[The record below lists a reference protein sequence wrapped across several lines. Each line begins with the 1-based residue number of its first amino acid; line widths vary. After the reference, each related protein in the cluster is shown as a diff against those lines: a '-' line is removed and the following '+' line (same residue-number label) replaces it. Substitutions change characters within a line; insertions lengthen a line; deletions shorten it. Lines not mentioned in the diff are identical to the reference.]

1 MLLSPT
7 VCYTKVKARCYYSA
21 VPARAASFSVATVAL
36 VLVDP
41 GVLLVR
47 SKIRNKK
54 NHKKFTTKNV
64 EPCYL
69 PHTKLRS
76 QLTYLRTYQHAEC
89 SVCHSQINS
98 VVYFADEI
106 WNIIQ
111 QSHRKSK
118 KPQAEL

>member
-54 NHKKFTTKNV
+54 NHKKFMSSPATCHTPSSVLN
-64 EPCYL
+64 L
-69 PHTKLRS
+69 P
-76 QLTYLRTYQHAEC
+76 TYVPINMPSAL
-89 SVCHSQINS
+89 SVTP
-98 VVYFADEI
+98 
-106 WNIIQ
+106 
-111 QSHRKSK
+111 R
-118 KPQAEL
+118 